1 MASVQPAVD
10 SFISN
15 IQALEREFE
24 KDVTKLTTRMAKMSD
39 TQLISSV
46 SQLNFF
52 QELVDKG
59 YGNAL
64 NSFDKEYEKM
74 LAAAIS
80 EANKRGIPP
89 LAGASVEG
97 LEVLRDMDY
106 KRLLGRAEM
115 YANEL
120 QMQLFRGVYAGTPP
134 NAIVSNL
141 LTAMS
146 DNKYKLASHQLNVVA
161 YDGLK
166 TFDDMARYK
175 TFQGQDVRW
184 VYVGPQDSAT
194 RPECQSTKD
203 REPKKGYTESE
214 ASSSDTPFGIRGGFN
229 CRHSW
234 MVK

>member
-1 MASVQPAVD
+1 MPSVQPAVD
-10 SFISN
+10 SFIGE
-15 IQALEREFE
+15 IQALERSFE
-24 KDVTKLTTRMAKMSD
+24 KDLAKLTTRMAKMTD
-39 TQLISSV
+39 TELISSV

-59 YGNAL
+59 YGGAL
-64 NSFDKEYEKM
+64 NTFDSEYEKM
-74 LAAAIS
+74 LATAIA
-80 EANKRGIPP
+80 EAKKRGIPP

-97 LEVLRDMDY
+97 LEVLRDIDY

-115 YANEL
+115 YADEL
-120 QMQLFRGVYAGTPP
+120 QMKLFRGVYAGMPP
-134 NAIVSNL
+134 NAIATS
-141 LTAMS
+141 LTS
-146 DNKYKLASHQLNVVA
+146 TSLASHQLNVIA

-184 VYVGPQDSAT
+184 IYMGPNDSVT
-194 RPECQSTKD
+194 RPECQSTLGNSKNIT
-203 REPKKGYTESE
+203 GYTESE

-234 MVK
+234 RLKPKKY

>member
-1 MASVQPAVD
+1 MPSVQPAVD
-10 SFISN
+10 TFISEV
-15 IQALEREFE
+15 QALERSFE
-24 KDVTKLTTRMAKMSD
+24 KDIAKLTTRMARMSE
-39 TQLISSV
+39 TELISSV

-52 QELVDKG
+52 QELIDKG
-59 YGNAL
+59 YGSAL
-64 NSFDKEYEKM
+64 NKFDTQYEKM
-74 LAAAIS
+74 LAAAIK

-97 LEVLRDMDY
+97 LETLRDIDY

-115 YANEL
+115 YSNEL
-120 QMQLFRGVYAGTPP
+120 QMKLFRGVYANMSPKAIAASLEGT
-134 NAIVSNL
+134 
-141 LTAMS
+141 T
-146 DNKYKLASHQLNVVA
+146 LASHQLNVVA

-166 TFDDMARYK
+166 TFDDMSRYK

-184 VYVGPQDSAT
+184 IYVGPQDSVT